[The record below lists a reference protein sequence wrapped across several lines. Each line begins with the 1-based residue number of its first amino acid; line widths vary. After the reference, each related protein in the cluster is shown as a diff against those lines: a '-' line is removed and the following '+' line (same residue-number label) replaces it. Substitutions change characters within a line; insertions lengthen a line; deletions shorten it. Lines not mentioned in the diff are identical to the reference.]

1 MPFLFTKNEK
11 QVAEL
16 EIEKLSP
23 SRYQPR
29 KLFSDKSLEELSASI
44 KEHGVLSPVL
54 VIKAGDDRYELVAGE
69 RRLRAARLAGLKTIP
84 SIIINKTEK
93 ECAEISLI
101 ENIQREQLSFFEEAE
116 GYRRLI
122 EEFGFS
128 QADIAT
134 ALSKKQS
141 TISNKLRLLRLPLA
155 AQVIITANGLT
166 ERHARELLRIG
177 NTTTLYDTLDYVIV
191 KKLNVPQT
199 VEYINNLLAP
209 KPQTAIKKCKVGEM
223 KIFINTINKAVGLI
237 KKAGIKP
244 HTQLKESEGFVEYI
258 IKIPKTS

>member
-1 MPFLFTKNEK
+1 M
-11 QVAEL
+11 
-16 EIEKLSP
+16 
-23 SRYQPR
+23 
-29 KLFSDKSLEELSASI
+29 
-44 KEHGVLSPVL
+44 
-54 VIKAGDDRYELVAGE
+54 
-69 RRLRAARLAGLKTIP
+69 
-84 SIIINKTEK
+84 
-93 ECAEISLI
+93 
-101 ENIQREQLSFFEEAE
+101 
-116 GYRRLI
+116 I

-177 NTTTLYDTLDYVIV
+177 NTTALYDTLDYIIV

-209 KPQTAIKKCKVGEM
+209 
-223 KIFINTINKAVGLI
+223 NHRL
-237 KKAGIKP
+237 
-244 HTQLKESEGFVEYI
+244 QLKSARWV
-258 IKIPKTS
+258 K

>member
-29 KLFSDKSLEELSASI
+29 KLFSDKALEELSASI

-177 NTTTLYDTLDYVIV
+177 NTTTLYDTLDYVII

-199 VEYINNLLAP
+199 VEYINSLLAP
-209 KPQTAIKKCKVGEM
+209 KPQTAERKCKVAEM